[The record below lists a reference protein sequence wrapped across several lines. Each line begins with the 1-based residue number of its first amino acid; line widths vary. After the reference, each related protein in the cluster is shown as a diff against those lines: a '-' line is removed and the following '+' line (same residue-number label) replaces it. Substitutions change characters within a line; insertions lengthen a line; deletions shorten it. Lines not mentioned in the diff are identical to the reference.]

1 MRTGRPPLNLTSR
14 TCKRCGLVCPIEMFR
29 IPPCRTRPNGSIR
42 NLCSHCNRQYGRE
55 HKAKIYA
62 DPAKR
67 QRILDRN
74 RGYRANSM
82 SDATERHREHRSSKH
97 MWVKLRCEAIEL
109 LARDGI
115 IVYLGPV
122 NTASHIKPQEDRPWR
137 ARTWA
142 IRSIRPGMV
151 PPPQSMP
158 LFRLEHGVAT
168 AHPLC
173 TEEWRWVARMV
184 QQWINRNRKATDGE

>member
-29 IPPCRTRPNGSIR
+29 IPPCPTRPNGSIR
-42 NLCSHCNRQYGRE
+42 NLCSHCNRLYVRE
-55 HKAKIYA
+55 LKAKIYA

-74 RGYRANSM
+74 RGYRANKM
-82 SDATERHREHRSSKH
+82 TNDIEPHREHRSSKH
-97 MWVKLRCEAIEL
+97 MWVKLKCEAIEL
-109 LARDGI
+109 LTHDAI
-115 IVYLGPV
+115 IVYLGPI

-168 AHPLC
+168 AHPMC
-173 TEEWRWVARMV
+173 HDEWRWVARMV
-184 QQWINRNRKATDGE
+184 QQWINRNK

>member
-1 MRTGRPPLNLTSR
+1 MRTGRKPFNLTSR

-42 NLCSHCNRQYGRE
+42 NLCSHCNRLYGRE

-82 SDATERHREHRSSKH
+82 SGAIERHREHRSSKH
-97 MWVKLRCEAIEL
+97 MWVKLRCEALEL
-109 LARDGI
+109 LTRDAI

-122 NTASHIKPQEDRPWR
+122 NTASHIKPMEDRPWR
-137 ARTWA
+137 SRTWA

-151 PPPQSMP
+151 PPAHSMP
-158 LFRLEHGVAT
+158 LFRFEHGLAT

-173 TEEWRWVARMV
+173 SEDWRWVARMV
-184 QQWINRNRKATDGE
+184 QQWINRNKEAANGE

>member
-42 NLCSHCNRQYGRE
+42 NLCAHCNRLYGRE
-55 HKAKIYA
+55 HKAKSYA

-74 RGYRANSM
+74 RGYRTNKM
-82 SDATERHREHRSSKH
+82 SDAIEKHREHRSSKH
-97 MWVKLRCEAIEL
+97 MWIKIKCEAIEL
-109 LARDGI
+109 LTHDAI

-151 PPPQSMP
+151 PPPHSMP
-158 LFRLEHGVAT
+158 LFRFEHGMAT

-184 QQWINRNRKATDGE
+184 QQWINRNKEATDGE